1 MKIVKS
7 LFVTLLLLVLFNGCS
22 TDVDIYS
29 DYKDI
34 SIVYG
39 VLDRSDDTLWVK
51 ITKAFLGSGNALE
64 FAQNP
69 DSSNYPY
76 KLDVA
81 LTAIKNGSEIQKF
94 VFDTITIHNKQAG
107 DSVFYFPNQLMYYT
121 VRTAALNTEAV
132 YHLSI
137 KKSNGNTIKA
147 ETSVIPDFPITYP
160 VSRIN
165 FNYDREVEWKSAVN
179 AKRYEVGFTFHYR
192 ELWPNSNDTLNQ
204 TISWSLGIRKSSNT
218 QGDET
223 MNIPYTGSEF
233 FTLLN
238 NSLEKDPNVKRWA
251 GDVDVIIDCASQD
264 FDTYYEVNNVSGGVL
279 EEAPQFSNI
288 KGDDALGLFASRHS
302 VTKPVKLSVAT
313 ELTLVHDYD
322 LGFLINR

>member
-7 LFVTLLLLVLFNGCS
+7 LFITLLLLVLFNGCS

-34 SIVYG
+34 TIVYG
-39 VLDRSDDTLWVK
+39 VIDRSDDTLWVK
-51 ITKAFLGSGNALE
+51 ITKAYLGSGNALE

-76 KLDVA
+76 KLDVV

-107 DSVFYFPNQLMYYT
+107 DSVFYYPDQLMYYT
-121 VRTAALNTEAV
+121 VRTAALNTQAV

-137 KKSNGNTIKA
+137 NKSNGIIEAK
-147 ETSVIPDFPITYP
+147 TSIIPDFPITYP
-160 VSRIN
+160 ISRIN
-165 FNYDREVEWKSAVN
+165 FNYDKEVKWISAVN
-179 AKRYEVGFTFHYR
+179 GKRYETGFTFHYR
-192 ELWPNSNDTLNQ
+192 ELWSNSTDTLNK
-204 TISWSLGIRKSSNT
+204 TMSWSLGVNKSINT
-218 QGDET
+218 NGNET
-223 MNIPYTGSEF
+223 MSIPYTGSEF
-233 FTLLN
+233 FNLLDN
-238 NSLEKDPNVKRWA
+238 TLEKSPNVKRWA
-251 GDVDVIIDCASQD
+251 GNVDVNIDCASQD
-264 FDTYYEVNNVSGGVL
+264 FDTYYEVNNISGGIL

-302 VTKPVKLSVAT
+302 VTKPVQLSVAT
-313 ELTLVHDYD
+313 ELTLVQDYD
-322 LGFLINR
+322 LGFVVSR

>member
-1 MKIVKS
+1 MNIVKTF
-7 LFVTLLLLVLFNGCS
+7 FVTLLLLVLFNGCS

-51 ITKAFLGSGNALE
+51 ITKAYLGSGNALE

-76 KLDVA
+76 KLDVT
-81 LTAIKNGSEIQKF
+81 LSAIKNGSEIQKF
-94 VFDTITIHNKQAG
+94 VFDTITIHDKQAG

-121 VRTAALNTEAV
+121 VRTAALNTQAV

-137 KKSNGNTIKA
+137 KKSNGSTIEA
-147 ETSVIPDFPITYP
+147 ETSVIPDFAITYP

-165 FNYDREVEWKSAVN
+165 FNYDKAVEWKSAVN

-192 ELWPNSNDTLNQ
+192 ELLPDNPDTLDQ
-204 TISWSLGIRKSSNT
+204 TISWSLGVRKSST
-218 QGDET
+218 TDGDEI
-223 MNIPYTGSEF
+223 MDIPYTGSVF
-233 FTLLN
+233 FNLLD
-238 NSLEKDPNVKRWA
+238 NSLEKGPNIKRWA
-251 GDVDVIIDCASQD
+251 GNVDVNIDCASQD
-264 FDTYYEVNNVSGGVL
+264 FDTYYEVNNTSGGVL
-279 EEAPQFSNI
+279 EEAPRFSNI
-288 KGDDALGLFASRHS
+288 KGNDALGLFASRHS

-313 ELTLVHDYD
+313 ELTLVQDYD
-322 LGFLINR
+322 LGFVINR